1 MIKNKF
7 FGCIIAGV
15 LLISG
20 CAERVT
26 VNPDSNLIQENLLVR
41 CTDDT
46 PIPESTKV
54 DDKGRKVYDGV
65 DLSSTLKEWQ
75 KIYNICAS
83 EHDKLVESVR
93 EMQKE
98 RTIKIK

>member
-7 FGCIIAGV
+7 LGCIIAGM

-26 VNPDSNLIQENLLVR
+26 VNPDSNLIQENLLAQ

-54 DDKGRKVYDGV
+54 DENGRKVFDGV

-75 KIYNICAS
+75 DAYDLCAAGK
-83 EHDKLVESVR
+83 DKLIEAVR
-93 EMQKE
+93 KAQQQS
-98 RTIKIK
+98 TIKVK

>member
-1 MIKNKF
+1 MIKNKIF
-7 FGCIIAGV
+7 CCI
-15 LLISG
+15 LLCILILSG
-20 CAERVT
+20 CADRVN

-54 DDKGRKVYDGV
+54 DEKGRTVYDGV

-75 KIYNICAS
+75 TEYDRCAAGK
-83 EHDKLVESVR
+83 DKLIEAVR
-93 EMQKE
+93 KLQLQK
-98 RTIKIK
+98 TIKVK

>member
-1 MIKNKF
+1 MIKNKI

-26 VNPDSNLIQENLLVR
+26 VNPDSNLIQENLLAQ

-54 DDKGRKVYDGV
+54 DENGRKVFDGV
-65 DLSSTLKEWQ
+65 DLSSTLKEWAD
-75 KIYNICAS
+75 IYNICALK
-83 EHDKLVESVR
+83 HDKLVEAVR
-93 EMQKE
+93 AMQTEK
-98 RTIKIK
+98 TLKIK